1 MTDYVEQWGK
11 DRLLFDVL
19 GEIPVESYLSDR
31 PELRIKPIDMFFGIF
46 DHIFKHVAGGEIT
59 DLGAVGDGLAEQL
72 HILTLKFKICC
83 E

>member
-1 MTDYVEQWGK
+1 MGK
-11 DRLLFDVL
+11 DRLLLDML
-19 GEIPVESYLSDR
+19 GEIPIESYLIDR
-31 PELRIKPIDMFFGIF
+31 PELCLKPVDMLFGIF
-46 DHIFKHVAGGEIT
+46 DHIFKHVASGEIT